1 MRADVAPV
9 PLVVDVP
16 RAAEMLAACES
27 DVRAW
32 IASGRLPCVR
42 YPSNRRPNETSRRVL
57 VAVADLR
64 AFVVASRDAAPSP
77 NAALSD
83 AAVRR
88 WAKPQNGGRDADC

>member
-1 MRADVAPV
+1 MRADVSPV
-9 PLVVDVP
+9 PLVVDVQ
-16 RAAEMLAACES
+16 RAAEMLSACES

-42 YPSNRRPNETSRRVL
+42 YPSNRRPGDASRRVL
-57 VAVADLR
+57 VAVDDLR
-64 AFVVASRDAAPSP
+64 AFVGASRDVAPSP

-88 WAKPQNGGRDADC
+88 WATREDGGRDAD

>member
-1 MRADVAPV
+1 
-9 PLVVDVP
+9 
-16 RAAEMLAACES
+16 MLGACES

-42 YPSNRRPNETSRRVL
+42 YPSNRRPGEMSRRVL
-57 VAVADLR
+57 VAVDDLR
-64 AFVVASRDAAPSP
+64 SFVVAARDSAPSP

-88 WAKPQNGGRDADC
+88 WTKRQDGGRNAD